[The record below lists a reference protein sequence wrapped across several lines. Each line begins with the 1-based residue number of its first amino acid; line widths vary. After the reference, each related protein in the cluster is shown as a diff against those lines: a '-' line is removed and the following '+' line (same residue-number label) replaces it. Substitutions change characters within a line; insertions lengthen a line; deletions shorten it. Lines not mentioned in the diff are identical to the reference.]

1 MTLCFVLSI
10 CNLLFLMSKLG
21 DDFVES
27 LNVIIKILILNALS
41 GHLLFIECHANC
53 PHSMSYALIN
63 MHFFFQNLY
72 RFCLVHIWKCE
83 YGNVVQVCYPTF
95 HYNFFFQ
102 LLTFKIIIIVKSF
115 DVLYCTF
122 FMGTLEFVGF
132 QICGH
137 QVHRNCSHQQN
148 LINLLTPINTKLN
161 CCDCREHDVDY
172 MQQFNIVFLIKF
184 NNFSFVVL
192 ENGSV
197 KVIFEPSW
205 WLNHID

>member
-1 MTLCFVLSI
+1 MLWVVIFFLLNVMRIAPTRCLIPWLI
-10 CNLLFLMSKLG
+10 CIFFFFRICT
-21 DDFVES
+21 DFVSFTSENAS
-27 LNVIIKILILNALS
+27 MGTWCRYVIQPFIIIL
-41 GHLLFIECHANC
+41 
-53 PHSMSYALIN
+53 
-63 MHFFFQNLY
+63 
-72 RFCLVHIWKCE
+72 
-83 YGNVVQVCYPTF
+83 
-95 HYNFFFQ
+95 FFQ

-115 DVLYCTF
+115 DILYCTF
-122 FMGTLEFVGF
+122 FMWTLEFVGF